1 MKKPTHRLST
11 TRPNGFTLIEL
22 LTVIAIIGILA
33 AILIPVVGKV
43 REGARS
49 AKCISNLRQL
59 QTGFLMYVDDNNGW
73 LPYGGFNNQIPG
85 MNTTRRWN
93 AAIYH
98 YIFPDS
104 NIQEEG
110 HTWGEITDEIPN
122 IFSCPSSVPGLL
134 GFQYK
139 PNLLV
144 TPTNE
149 RRRLEHFEPSVVLIL
164 DGGGSGPANDYK
176 IDPTSVGTLYAE
188 NAVALRH
195 NEKVNVAFIGGHVSS
210 LSRAELPP
218 VRTDTER
225 APSLWGFR

>member
-1 MKKPTHRLST
+1 MKTITHRLPT
-11 TRPNGFTLIEL
+11 TEPRGFTLIEL

-59 QTGFLMYVDDNNGW
+59 QTGFLMYADDNNGW

-93 AAIYH
+93 AAIFH
-98 YIFPDS
+98 YIFP
-104 NIQEEG
+104 NTKIQEEG
-110 HTWGEITDEIPN
+110 HTWGEITDDMPN
-122 IFSCPSSVPGLL
+122 IFACPSSASGLI

-149 RRRLEHFEPSVVLIL
+149 RRRLEHFESSVALIL
-164 DGGGSGPANDYK
+164 DGGGAGPANNYK
-176 IDPTSVGTLYAE
+176 IDPTSEGTLYAT

-195 NEKVNVAFIGGHVSS
+195 NDRANVAFIGGHVSS
-210 LSRAELPP
+210 LSKAELPA

-225 APSLWGFR
+225 APILWGF